1 MNYISLIEEL
11 KKRGSVP
18 GLDAIEG
25 LLEELGHPEDNLK
38 IVHIAGTNGKGSIF
52 AYLSSILIAAGF
64 KVGRY
69 ISPTISCYEE
79 RFQINGE
86 YIIKDK
92 LARLYN
98 IVEEAMKREEE
109 KTGLKPTLFEVETAI
124 SFLYFKEEK
133 VDYALI
139 EVGMG
144 GRMDATNVI
153 RHPELTVISSIS
165 YDHQAF
171 LGDTLEEIAWQKAG
185 IIKESCPVVLSENSD
200 EVCKVIEQEATKKK
214 VKCIEIK
221 PTDYEVLS
229 ETPYG
234 STFLWKEQ
242 RYETK
247 LPGRHQVSNAV
258 TALAAS
264 EYLFRKDYEKNNAR
278 KAIAKKLDEMNV
290 KSAQQGGIIRTCWP
304 GRLEVLKKEPLF
316 YRDGAHNPDGAKKLA
331 AFLQKYFTNKKI
343 IYIMGVLKDKEYK
356 KMLRYLMPMAKEVY
370 VFKPKNERGLSAQIL
385 ADTIKEVAD
394 VSVTIES
401 DVNAAVFRNICL
413 LIQIFFGHWIPLS
426 RMMYLWL
433 VDPFLLWK
441 KWRIYCENRKVR
453 I

>member
-25 LLEELGHPEDNLK
+25 LLEELGHPENNLK

-86 YIIKDK
+86 YITKDK

-370 VFKPKNERGLSAQIL
+370 VFKPNNERGLSAQIL

-401 DVNAAVFRNICL
+401 DVNAAVFRALDTAKPDDVLVAC
-413 LIQIFFGHWIPLS
+413 GSLS
-426 RMMYLWL
+426 FMEEMEDIL
-433 VDPFLLWK
+433 
-441 KWRIYCENRKVR
+441 
-453 I
+453 

>member
-38 IVHIAGTNGKGSIF
+38 VVHIAGTNGKGSIF

-64 KVGRY
+64 RFRRY

-86 YIIKDK
+86 YITKDE

-278 KAIAKKLDEMNV
+278 KAIAEELDEMNV

-401 DVNAAVFRNICL
+401 DVNAAVFRALDTAKPDDVLVAC
-413 LIQIFFGHWIPLS
+413 GSLS
-426 RMMYLWL
+426 FMEEMEDIL
-433 VDPFLLWK
+433 
-441 KWRIYCENRKVR
+441 
-453 I
+453 

>member
-38 IVHIAGTNGKGSIF
+38 VVHIAGTNGKGSIF

-86 YIIKDK
+86 YITKDE

-278 KAIAKKLDEMNV
+278 KAIAEELDEMNV
-290 KSAQQGGIIRTCWP
+290 KSAQQGGIISTCWP

-401 DVNAAVFRNICL
+401 DVNAAVFRALDTAKPDDVLVAC
-413 LIQIFFGHWIPLS
+413 GSLS
-426 RMMYLWL
+426 FMEEMEDIL
-433 VDPFLLWK
+433 
-441 KWRIYCENRKVR
+441 
-453 I
+453 

>member
-79 RFQINGE
+79 RFQINGK
-86 YIIKDK
+86 YITKDK

-98 IVEEAMKREEE
+98 IVEEAMKGEEE

-278 KAIAKKLDEMNV
+278 KAIAEELDEMNV

-401 DVNAAVFRNICL
+401 DVNAAVFRALDTAKPDDVLVAC
-413 LIQIFFGHWIPLS
+413 GSLS
-426 RMMYLWL
+426 FMEEMEDIL
-433 VDPFLLWK
+433 
-441 KWRIYCENRKVR
+441 
-453 I
+453 

>member
-86 YIIKDK
+86 YITKDK

-171 LGDTLEEIAWQKAG
+171 LGDTLEKIAWQKAG

-278 KAIAKKLDEMNV
+278 KDIDKKLDEMNV

-401 DVNAAVFRNICL
+401 DVNAAVFRALDTAKPDDVLVAC
-413 LIQIFFGHWIPLS
+413 GSLS
-426 RMMYLWL
+426 FMEEMEDIL
-433 VDPFLLWK
+433 
-441 KWRIYCENRKVR
+441 
-453 I
+453 

>member
-38 IVHIAGTNGKGSIF
+38 VVHIAGTNGKGSIF

-86 YIIKDK
+86 YITKDK

-124 SFLYFKEEK
+124 SFLYFKEEE

-278 KAIAKKLDEMNV
+278 KAIAEELDEMNV

-401 DVNAAVFRNICL
+401 DVNAAVFRALDTAKPDDVLVAC
-413 LIQIFFGHWIPLS
+413 GSLS
-426 RMMYLWL
+426 FMEEMEDIL
-433 VDPFLLWK
+433 
-441 KWRIYCENRKVR
+441 
-453 I
+453 

>member
-25 LLEELGHPEDNLK
+25 LLEELGHPENNLK

-79 RFQINGE
+79 RFQINGK
-86 YIIKDK
+86 YITKDK

-139 EVGMG
+139 EVGMD

-171 LGDTLEEIAWQKAG
+171 LGDTLEEISWQKAG

-200 EVCKVIEQEATKKK
+200 EVCKVIEQEAKKK
-214 VKCIEIK
+214 RVKCIEIE

-370 VFKPKNERGLSAQIL
+370 VFKPNNERGLSAQIL

-401 DVNAAVFRNICL
+401 DVNAAVFRALDTAKPDDVLVAC
-413 LIQIFFGHWIPLS
+413 GSLS
-426 RMMYLWL
+426 FMEEMEDIL
-433 VDPFLLWK
+433 
-441 KWRIYCENRKVR
+441 
-453 I
+453 

>member
-38 IVHIAGTNGKGSIF
+38 VVHIAGTNGKGSIF

-165 YDHQAF
+165 YDHQVF

-401 DVNAAVFRNICL
+401 DVNAAVFRALDTAKPDDVLVAC
-413 LIQIFFGHWIPLS
+413 GSLS
-426 RMMYLWL
+426 FMEEMEDIL
-433 VDPFLLWK
+433 
-441 KWRIYCENRKVR
+441 
-453 I
+453 

>member
-38 IVHIAGTNGKGSIF
+38 VVHIAGTYGKGSIF

-86 YIIKDK
+86 YITKDE

-278 KAIAKKLDEMNV
+278 KAIAEELDEMNV

-401 DVNAAVFRNICL
+401 DVNAAVFRALDTAKPDDVLVAC
-413 LIQIFFGHWIPLS
+413 GSLS
-426 RMMYLWL
+426 FMEEMEDIL
-433 VDPFLLWK
+433 
-441 KWRIYCENRKVR
+441 
-453 I
+453 

>member
-38 IVHIAGTNGKGSIF
+38 VVHIAGTNGKGSIF

-86 YIIKDK
+86 YITKDE

-98 IVEEAMKREEE
+98 IVEEAMNREEE

-278 KAIAKKLDEMNV
+278 KAIAEELDEMNV

-401 DVNAAVFRNICL
+401 DVNAAVFRALDTAKPDDVLVAC
-413 LIQIFFGHWIPLS
+413 GSLS
-426 RMMYLWL
+426 FMEEMEDIL
-433 VDPFLLWK
+433 
-441 KWRIYCENRKVR
+441 
-453 I
+453 

>member
-25 LLEELGHPEDNLK
+25 LLEELGHPEDKLK

-69 ISPTISCYEE
+69 ISPTISYYEE

-86 YIIKDK
+86 YITKDE

-200 EVCKVIEQEATKKK
+200 EVCKVIEQEAMKKK

-278 KAIAKKLDEMNV
+278 KAIAEELDEMNV

-401 DVNAAVFRNICL
+401 DVNAAVFRALDTAKPDDVLVAC
-413 LIQIFFGHWIPLS
+413 GSLS
-426 RMMYLWL
+426 FMEEMEDIL
-433 VDPFLLWK
+433 
-441 KWRIYCENRKVR
+441 
-453 I
+453 

>member
-86 YIIKDK
+86 YITKDK

-124 SFLYFKEEK
+124 SFLYFMEEK

-185 IIKESCPVVLSENSD
+185 IIKESCPVILSENSD
-200 EVCKVIEQEATKKK
+200 EVCKVIGQEATKKK
-214 VKCIEIK
+214 VKCIEIE

-401 DVNAAVFRNICL
+401 DVNAAVFRALDTAKPDDVLVAC
-413 LIQIFFGHWIPLS
+413 GSLS
-426 RMMYLWL
+426 FMEEMEDIL
-433 VDPFLLWK
+433 
-441 KWRIYCENRKVR
+441 
-453 I
+453 

>member
-86 YIIKDK
+86 YITKDK

-124 SFLYFKEEK
+124 SFLYFKEEE

-185 IIKESCPVVLSENSD
+185 IIKESCPVILSENSD

-214 VKCIEIK
+214 VKCIEIE

-264 EYLFRKDYEKNNAR
+264 EYLFHKDYEKNNAR

-385 ADTIKEVAD
+385 ANTIKEVAD

-401 DVNAAVFRNICL
+401 DVNAAVFRALDTAKPDDVLVAC
-413 LIQIFFGHWIPLS
+413 GSLS
-426 RMMYLWL
+426 FMEEMEDIL
-433 VDPFLLWK
+433 
-441 KWRIYCENRKVR
+441 
-453 I
+453 

>member
-86 YIIKDK
+86 YITKDK

-133 VDYALI
+133 VDYTLI

-185 IIKESCPVVLSENSD
+185 IIKESCPVILSENSD

-214 VKCIEIK
+214 VKCIEIE

-401 DVNAAVFRNICL
+401 DVNAAVFRALDTAKPDDVLVAC
-413 LIQIFFGHWIPLS
+413 GSLS
-426 RMMYLWL
+426 FMEEMEDIL
-433 VDPFLLWK
+433 
-441 KWRIYCENRKVR
+441 
-453 I
+453 

>member
-38 IVHIAGTNGKGSIF
+38 VVHIAGTNGKGSIF

-86 YIIKDK
+86 YITKDE

-153 RHPELTVISSIS
+153 RHPELTGISSIS

-278 KAIAKKLDEMNV
+278 KAIAEELDEMNV

-401 DVNAAVFRNICL
+401 DVNAAVFRALDTAKPDDVLVAC
-413 LIQIFFGHWIPLS
+413 GSLS
-426 RMMYLWL
+426 FMEEMEDIL
-433 VDPFLLWK
+433 
-441 KWRIYCENRKVR
+441 
-453 I
+453 

>member
-86 YIIKDK
+86 YITKDK

-185 IIKESCPVVLSENSD
+185 IIKESCPVILSENSD
-200 EVCKVIEQEATKKK
+200 EVCKVIEQEATKKR
-214 VKCIEIK
+214 VKCIEIE

-264 EYLFRKDYEKNNAR
+264 EYLFHKDYEKNNAR

-401 DVNAAVFRNICL
+401 DVNAAVFRALDTAKPDDVLVAC
-413 LIQIFFGHWIPLS
+413 GSLS
-426 RMMYLWL
+426 FMEEMEDIL
-433 VDPFLLWK
+433 
-441 KWRIYCENRKVR
+441 
-453 I
+453 

>member
-86 YIIKDK
+86 YITKDK

-185 IIKESCPVVLSENSD
+185 IIKESCPVILSENSD

-278 KAIAKKLDEMNV
+278 KAIAKELDEMNM

-304 GRLEVLKKEPLF
+304 GRLEILKKEPLF

-401 DVNAAVFRNICL
+401 DVNAAVFRALDTAKPDDVLVAC
-413 LIQIFFGHWIPLS
+413 GSLS
-426 RMMYLWL
+426 FMEEMEDIL
-433 VDPFLLWK
+433 
-441 KWRIYCENRKVR
+441 
-453 I
+453 

>member
-1 MNYISLIEEL
+1 MNNISLIEEL

-86 YIIKDK
+86 YITKDK

-401 DVNAAVFRNICL
+401 DVNAAVFRALDTAKPDDVLVAC
-413 LIQIFFGHWIPLS
+413 GSLS
-426 RMMYLWL
+426 FMEEMEDIL
-433 VDPFLLWK
+433 
-441 KWRIYCENRKVR
+441 
-453 I
+453 

>member
-1 MNYISLIEEL
+1 MNYISLIEKL

-38 IVHIAGTNGKGSIF
+38 VVHIAGTNGKGSIF

-86 YIIKDK
+86 YITKDE

-185 IIKESCPVVLSENSD
+185 IIKERSPVFLSEKSD
-200 EVCKVIEQEATKKK
+200 EVCKIIEKEATKKK

-278 KAIAKKLDEMNV
+278 KAIAEELDEMNV

-401 DVNAAVFRNICL
+401 DVNAAVFRALDTAKPDDVLVAC
-413 LIQIFFGHWIPLS
+413 GSLS
-426 RMMYLWL
+426 FMEEMEDIL
-433 VDPFLLWK
+433 
-441 KWRIYCENRKVR
+441 
-453 I
+453 

>member
-38 IVHIAGTNGKGSIF
+38 VVHIAGTNGKGSIF

-86 YIIKDK
+86 YITKDE

-278 KAIAKKLDEMNV
+278 KAIAEELDEMNV

-394 VSVTIES
+394 VAVTIES
-401 DVNAAVFRNICL
+401 HVNAAVFRALDTAKPDDVLVAC
-413 LIQIFFGHWIPLS
+413 GSLS
-426 RMMYLWL
+426 FMEEMEDIL
-433 VDPFLLWK
+433 
-441 KWRIYCENRKVR
+441 
-453 I
+453 

>member
-38 IVHIAGTNGKGSIF
+38 VVHIAGTNGKGSIF

-86 YIIKDK
+86 YITKDE

-185 IIKESCPVVLSENSD
+185 IIKERCPVVLSENSD

-278 KAIAKKLDEMNV
+278 KAIAEELDEMNV

-401 DVNAAVFRNICL
+401 DVNAAVFRALDTAKPDDVLVAC
-413 LIQIFFGHWIPLS
+413 GSLS
-426 RMMYLWL
+426 FMEEMEDIL
-433 VDPFLLWK
+433 
-441 KWRIYCENRKVR
+441 
-453 I
+453 

>member
-86 YIIKDK
+86 YITKDK

-185 IIKESCPVVLSENSD
+185 IIKESCPVILSENSD
-200 EVCKVIEQEATKKK
+200 EVCKVIGQEATKKK
-214 VKCIEIK
+214 VKCIEIE

-401 DVNAAVFRNICL
+401 DVNAAVFRALDTAKPDDVLVAC
-413 LIQIFFGHWIPLS
+413 GSLS
-426 RMMYLWL
+426 FMEEMEDIL
-433 VDPFLLWK
+433 
-441 KWRIYCENRKVR
+441 
-453 I
+453 

>member
-38 IVHIAGTNGKGSIF
+38 VVHIAGTNGKGSIF

-86 YIIKDK
+86 YITKDK

-124 SFLYFKEEK
+124 SFLYFKEEE

-185 IIKESCPVVLSENSD
+185 IIKESCPVILSENSD
-200 EVCKVIEQEATKKK
+200 EVCKVIEQEATKKR
-214 VKCIEIK
+214 VKCIEIE

-343 IYIMGVLKDKEYK
+343 IYIMGGLKDNEYK

-385 ADTIKEVAD
+385 ANTIKEVAD

-401 DVNAAVFRNICL
+401 DVNAAVFRALDTAKPDDVLVAC
-413 LIQIFFGHWIPLS
+413 GSLS
-426 RMMYLWL
+426 FMEEMEDIL
-433 VDPFLLWK
+433 
-441 KWRIYCENRKVR
+441 
-453 I
+453 

>member
-86 YIIKDK
+86 YITKDK

-264 EYLFRKDYEKNNAR
+264 EYLFHKDYEKNNAR

-401 DVNAAVFRNICL
+401 DVNAAVFRALDTAKPDDVLVAC
-413 LIQIFFGHWIPLS
+413 GSLS
-426 RMMYLWL
+426 FMEEMEDIL
-433 VDPFLLWK
+433 
-441 KWRIYCENRKVR
+441 
-453 I
+453 

>member
-86 YIIKDK
+86 YITKDK

-394 VSVTIES
+394 VSITIES
-401 DVNAAVFRNICL
+401 DVNAAVFRALDTAKPDDVLVAC
-413 LIQIFFGHWIPLS
+413 GSLS
-426 RMMYLWL
+426 FMEEMEDIL
-433 VDPFLLWK
+433 
-441 KWRIYCENRKVR
+441 
-453 I
+453 

>member
-79 RFQINGE
+79 RFQINGK
-86 YIIKDK
+86 YITKDK

-98 IVEEAMKREEE
+98 IVEEAMKGEEE

-214 VKCIEIK
+214 VKCVEIK

-401 DVNAAVFRNICL
+401 DVNAAVFRALDTAKPDDVLVAC
-413 LIQIFFGHWIPLS
+413 GSLS
-426 RMMYLWL
+426 FMEEMEDIL
-433 VDPFLLWK
+433 
-441 KWRIYCENRKVR
+441 
-453 I
+453 

>member
-38 IVHIAGTNGKGSIF
+38 VVHIAGTNGKGSIF

-86 YIIKDK
+86 YITKDE

-278 KAIAKKLDEMNV
+278 KAIAEELDEMNV

-343 IYIMGVLKDKEYK
+343 IYIMGVVKDKEYK

-401 DVNAAVFRNICL
+401 DVNAAVFRALDTAKPDDVLVAC
-413 LIQIFFGHWIPLS
+413 GSLS
-426 RMMYLWL
+426 FMEEMEDIL
-433 VDPFLLWK
+433 
-441 KWRIYCENRKVR
+441 
-453 I
+453 

>member
-38 IVHIAGTNGKGSIF
+38 VVHIAGTNGKGSIF

-86 YIIKDK
+86 YITKDE

-401 DVNAAVFRNICL
+401 DVNAAVFRALDTAKPDDVLVAC
-413 LIQIFFGHWIPLS
+413 GSLS
-426 RMMYLWL
+426 FMEEMEDIL
-433 VDPFLLWK
+433 
-441 KWRIYCENRKVR
+441 
-453 I
+453 

>member
-79 RFQINGE
+79 RFQINGK
-86 YIIKDK
+86 YITKDK

-124 SFLYFKEEK
+124 SFLYFKEEE

-171 LGDTLEEIAWQKAG
+171 LGDTLEEISWQKAG

-200 EVCKVIEQEATKKK
+200 EVCKVIEQEAKKKK
-214 VKCIEIK
+214 VKCIEIE

-264 EYLFRKDYEKNNAR
+264 EYLFHKDYEKNNAR
-278 KAIAKKLDEMNV
+278 KAIDKKLDEMNV

-370 VFKPKNERGLSAQIL
+370 VFKPKIERGLSAQIL
-385 ADTIKEVAD
+385 ADTIKEVAN

-401 DVNAAVFRNICL
+401 DVNAAVFRALDTAKPDDVLVAC
-413 LIQIFFGHWIPLS
+413 GSLS
-426 RMMYLWL
+426 FMEEMEDIL
-433 VDPFLLWK
+433 
-441 KWRIYCENRKVR
+441 
-453 I
+453 

>member
-79 RFQINGE
+79 RFQINGK
-86 YIIKDK
+86 YITKDK

-171 LGDTLEEIAWQKAG
+171 LGDTLEEISWQKAG

-200 EVCKVIEQEATKKK
+200 EVCKVIEQEAKKK
-214 VKCIEIK
+214 RVKCIEIE

-264 EYLFRKDYEKNNAR
+264 EYLFHKDYEKNNAR

-401 DVNAAVFRNICL
+401 DVNAAVFRALDTAKPDDVLVAC
-413 LIQIFFGHWIPLS
+413 GSLS
-426 RMMYLWL
+426 FMEEMEDIL
-433 VDPFLLWK
+433 
-441 KWRIYCENRKVR
+441 
-453 I
+453 

>member
-1 MNYISLIEEL
+1 M
-11 KKRGSVP
+11 
-18 GLDAIEG
+18 
-25 LLEELGHPEDNLK
+25 EDD
-38 IVHIAGTNGKGSIF
+38 
-52 AYLSSILIAAGF
+52 
-64 KVGRY
+64 

-401 DVNAAVFRNICL
+401 DVNAAVFRALDTAKPDDVLVAC
-413 LIQIFFGHWIPLS
+413 GSLS
-426 RMMYLWL
+426 FMEEMEDIL
-433 VDPFLLWK
+433 
-441 KWRIYCENRKVR
+441 
-453 I
+453 

>member
-25 LLEELGHPEDNLK
+25 LLEELGHPENNLK

-79 RFQINGE
+79 RFQINGK
-86 YIIKDK
+86 YITKDK

-124 SFLYFKEEK
+124 SFLYFKEEE

-171 LGDTLEEIAWQKAG
+171 LGDTLEEISWQKAG

-200 EVCKVIEQEATKKK
+200 EVCKVIEQEAKKK
-214 VKCIEIK
+214 RVKCIEIE

-264 EYLFRKDYEKNNAR
+264 EYLFHKDYEKNNAR

-401 DVNAAVFRNICL
+401 DVNAAVFRALDTAKPDDVLVAC
-413 LIQIFFGHWIPLS
+413 GSLS
-426 RMMYLWL
+426 FMEEMEDIL
-433 VDPFLLWK
+433 
-441 KWRIYCENRKVR
+441 
-453 I
+453 

>member
-79 RFQINGE
+79 RFQINGK
-86 YIIKDK
+86 YITKDK

-124 SFLYFKEEK
+124 SFLYFKEEE

-171 LGDTLEEIAWQKAG
+171 LGDTLEEISWQKAG

-200 EVCKVIEQEATKKK
+200 EVCKVIEQEAKKKK
-214 VKCIEIK
+214 VKCIEIE

-264 EYLFRKDYEKNNAR
+264 EYLFHKDYEKNNAR
-278 KAIAKKLDEMNV
+278 KAIDKKLDEMNV

-385 ADTIKEVAD
+385 ADTIKEVAN
-394 VSVTIES
+394 VSVTIKS
-401 DVNAAVFRNICL
+401 DVNAAVFRALDTAKPDDVLVAC
-413 LIQIFFGHWIPLS
+413 GSLS
-426 RMMYLWL
+426 FMEEMEDIL
-433 VDPFLLWK
+433 
-441 KWRIYCENRKVR
+441 
-453 I
+453 

>member
-79 RFQINGE
+79 RFQINGK
-86 YIIKDK
+86 YITKDK

-124 SFLYFKEEK
+124 SFLYFKEEE

-171 LGDTLEEIAWQKAG
+171 LGDTLEEISWQKAG

-264 EYLFRKDYEKNNAR
+264 EYLFHKDYEKNNAR

-401 DVNAAVFRNICL
+401 DVNAAVFRALDTAKPDDVLVAC
-413 LIQIFFGHWIPLS
+413 GSLS
-426 RMMYLWL
+426 FMEEMEDIL
-433 VDPFLLWK
+433 
-441 KWRIYCENRKVR
+441 
-453 I
+453 

>member
-38 IVHIAGTNGKGSIF
+38 VVHIAGTNGKGSIF

-185 IIKESCPVVLSENSD
+185 IIKESCPVVLSENLD
-200 EVCKVIEQEATKKK
+200 EVCKVIEQEAKKK
-214 VKCIEIK
+214 RVKCIEIE

-401 DVNAAVFRNICL
+401 DVNAAVFRALDTAKSDDVLVAC
-413 LIQIFFGHWIPLS
+413 GSLS
-426 RMMYLWL
+426 FMEEMEDIL
-433 VDPFLLWK
+433 
-441 KWRIYCENRKVR
+441 
-453 I
+453 

>member
-1 MNYISLIEEL
+1 M
-11 KKRGSVP
+11 
-18 GLDAIEG
+18 
-25 LLEELGHPEDNLK
+25 LEELGHPEDNLK
-38 IVHIAGTNGKGSIF
+38 VVHIAGTNGKGSIF

-86 YIIKDK
+86 YITKDE

-278 KAIAKKLDEMNV
+278 KAIAEELDVMNV

-401 DVNAAVFRNICL
+401 DVNAAVFRALDTAKPDDVLVAC
-413 LIQIFFGHWIPLS
+413 GSLS
-426 RMMYLWL
+426 FMEEMEDIL
-433 VDPFLLWK
+433 
-441 KWRIYCENRKVR
+441 
-453 I
+453 

>member
-11 KKRGSVP
+11 KKRGSVL

-79 RFQINGE
+79 RFQINGK
-86 YIIKDK
+86 YITKDK

-124 SFLYFKEEK
+124 SFLYFKEEE

-171 LGDTLEEIAWQKAG
+171 LGDTLEEISWQKAG

-200 EVCKVIEQEATKKK
+200 EVCKVIEQEAKKKK
-214 VKCIEIK
+214 VKCIEIE

-264 EYLFRKDYEKNNAR
+264 EYLFHKDYEKNNAR
-278 KAIAKKLDEMNV
+278 KAIDKKLDEMNV

-385 ADTIKEVAD
+385 ADTIKEVAN

-401 DVNAAVFRNICL
+401 DVNAAVFRALDTAKPDDVLVAC
-413 LIQIFFGHWIPLS
+413 GSLS
-426 RMMYLWL
+426 FMEEMEDIL
-433 VDPFLLWK
+433 
-441 KWRIYCENRKVR
+441 
-453 I
+453 

>member
-79 RFQINGE
+79 RFQINGK
-86 YIIKDK
+86 YITKDK

-124 SFLYFKEEK
+124 SFLYFKEEE

-165 YDHQAF
+165 YDHQVF
-171 LGDTLEEIAWQKAG
+171 LGDTLEEISWQKAG

-200 EVCKVIEQEATKKK
+200 EVCKVIEQEAKKKK
-214 VKCIEIK
+214 VKCIEIE

-264 EYLFRKDYEKNNAR
+264 EYLFHKDYEKNNAR
-278 KAIAKKLDEMNV
+278 KAIDKKLDEMNV

-401 DVNAAVFRNICL
+401 DVNAAVFRALDTAKPDDVLVAC
-413 LIQIFFGHWIPLS
+413 GSLS
-426 RMMYLWL
+426 FMEEMEDIL
-433 VDPFLLWK
+433 
-441 KWRIYCENRKVR
+441 
-453 I
+453 